1 MSISIMRN
9 DWQPMPVP
17 STVRAFAIGDVH
29 GLSRALRSAFL
40 EVARRAAD
48 GGPDHLVMLGDYID
62 RGPHSRGVMA
72 QVIAGIAG
80 VKITALAGNHE
91 GVMAAACDSGDPRDM
106 HLWLANGG
114 SSVMNELGLPLTA
127 TAREAWAAFSE
138 PERRF
143 IDTLGHHH
151 LEDGL
156 LFIHAGLNPFVPLTQ
171 SLAWPWRQIPRNH
184 HDERNSPFWV
194 RDPFLFAEANPDGLF
209 VIHGHTPEWDDA
221 PALTPHRLGLD
232 LGSAFTGRI
241 GLAEIDG
248 DRVRLTVIHDSDQP
262 ARWRSA
268 ARAG

>member
-1 MSISIMRN
+1 
-9 DWQPMPVP
+9 MPVP

-127 TAREAWAAFSE
+127 TAREAW
-138 PERRF
+138 P
-143 IDTLGHHH
+143 
-151 LEDGL
+151 
-156 LFIHAGLNPFVPLTQ
+156 
-171 SLAWPWRQIPRNH
+171 
-184 HDERNSPFWV
+184 
-194 RDPFLFAEANPDGLF
+194 
-209 VIHGHTPEWDDA
+209 
-221 PALTPHRLGLD
+221 
-232 LGSAFTGRI
+232 
-241 GLAEIDG
+241 
-248 DRVRLTVIHDSDQP
+248 
-262 ARWRSA
+262 RSA
-268 ARAG
+268 SRSGVSSIPSGITTWKTACFSFTPGSIPLSRSPNRWPGPGARFRAITMTNVTRHFGA